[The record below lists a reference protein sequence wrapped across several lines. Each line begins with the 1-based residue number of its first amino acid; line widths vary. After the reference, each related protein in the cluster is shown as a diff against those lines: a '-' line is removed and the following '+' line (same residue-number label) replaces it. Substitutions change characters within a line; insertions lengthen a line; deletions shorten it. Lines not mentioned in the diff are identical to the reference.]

1 MEDIPVFLFTG
12 FLDAGKTSFIES
24 LLEDKEFNNGQPT
37 LVIQCEEGEEELLPD
52 RFPKK
57 GKVSIVTIDSE
68 DRLTEGHLLALTK
81 QYKPAR
87 IIVEFNGMWLN
98 NSLFQALP
106 ESWSIA
112 GETLFFDS
120 TTFAVYNANMRQLVV
135 DKLRTAELV
144 LFNRVTEET
153 DKMALHK
160 IVRAITR
167 QADIAYSYDSGKTE
181 YDEIVD
187 PLPFDVDAPIVK
199 VEDKDYALFYQD
211 LVEDFKKYHGK
222 VVEFTALVARNNRM
236 PKDTFGRG
244 YPVRRLRLQVRQ
256 RRQPPEPGLVQG
268 DRQDRGLLLRHLRQE
283 GPRLQHLGHRTL
295 AGARGARS
303 HVLLISFSLLLPLF
317 LFRLECTLE
326 VQRIEK

>member
-87 IIVEFNGMWLN
+87 IIVEYNGMWLN

-144 LFNRVTEET
+144 LFNRVTEESSGPSPGRRT
-153 DKMALHK
+153 SPTATTAA
-160 IVRAITR
+160 RRSTTR
-167 QADIAYSYDSGKTE
+167 SST
-181 YDEIVD
+181 
-187 PLPFDVDAPIVK
+187 PCPSTWMRP
-199 VEDKDYALFYQD
+199 
-211 LVEDFKKYHGK
+211 
-222 VVEFTALVARNNRM
+222 
-236 PKDTFGRG
+236 
-244 YPVRRLRLQVRQ
+244 
-256 RRQPPEPGLVQG
+256 
-268 DRQDRGLLLRHLRQE
+268 
-283 GPRLQHLGHRTL
+283 
-295 AGARGARS
+295 S
-303 HVLLISFSLLLPLF
+303 
-317 LFRLECTLE
+317 
-326 VQRIEK
+326 

>member
-12 FLDAGKTSFIES
+12 FLDAGKTSFVQS

-68 DRLTEGHLLALTK
+68 DRLTEGHLLALTTH
-81 QYKPAR
+81 YNPAR
-87 IIVEFNGMWLN
+87 IIVEYNGMWLN

-144 LFNRVTEET
+144 LFNRVTEDT

-181 YDEIVD
+181 
-187 PLPFDVDAPIVK
+187 

-236 PKDTFGRG
+236 PKDTFVAGRQLMQCCAADIQFAAFAFKYDNAASLQNQG
-244 YPVRRLRLQVRQ
+244 WYKVTAKIEVRYSSVYGKKGPVFN
-256 RRQPPEPGLVQG
+256 
-268 DRQDRGLLLRHLRQE
+268 
-283 GPRLQHLGHRTL
+283 TL
-295 AGARGARS
+295 A
-303 HVLLISFSLLLPLF
+303 
-317 LFRLECTLE
+317 
-326 VQRIEK
+326 IEPWREPEEPVATF

>member
-12 FLDAGKTSFIES
+12 FLDAGKTSFVQS

-57 GKVSIVTIDSE
+57 GKVSIVSIDSE

-87 IIVEFNGMWLN
+87 IIVEYNGMWLN
-98 NSLFQALP
+98 NALFQALP

-222 VVEFTALVARNNRM
+222 VVEFTALVARNNKM
-236 PKDTFGRG
+236 PKDN
-244 YPVRRLRLQVRQ
+244 PVRRLRLQVRQ

-268 DRQDRGLLLRHLRQE
+268 DRQDRGPLLLCVRQE
-283 GPRLQHLGHRTL
+283 GPRVQHPGHRAL
-295 AGARGARS
+295 AGARGARG
-303 HVLLISFSLLLPLF
+303 HVLLTGCSCKKKSL
-317 LFRLECTLE
+317 R
-326 VQRIEK
+326 RIITILT

>member
-37 LVIQCEEGEEELLPD
+37 LVIQCEEGEEELAPD
-52 RFPKK
+52 RFPQK
-57 GKVSIVTIDSE
+57 GKVNIVTIDGE

-87 IIVEFNGMWLN
+87 IIVEYNGMWLN
-98 NSLFQALP
+98 NVLFQALP

-144 LFNRVTEET
+144 LFNRVTEQT

-236 PKDTFGRG
+236 PKDTFVAGRQLMQCCAADIQFAAFAFKYDNAASLQNQG
-244 YPVRRLRLQVRQ
+244 WYKVKGWYKVTAKIEVRYSAIYGKKGPVFN
-256 RRQPPEPGLVQG
+256 
-268 DRQDRGLLLRHLRQE
+268 
-283 GPRLQHLGHRTL
+283 TL
-295 AGARGARS
+295 A
-303 HVLLISFSLLLPLF
+303 
-317 LFRLECTLE
+317 
-326 VQRIEK
+326 IEPWQEPEEPVATFY

>member
-12 FLDAGKTSFIES
+12 FLDAGKTSFVQS

-37 LVIQCEEGEEELLPD
+37 LVIQCEEGEEELAPD

-87 IIVEFNGMWLN
+87 IIVEYNGMWLN

-144 LFNRVTEET
+144 LFNRVTEDT

-199 VEDKDYALFYQD
+199 IEDKDYALFYQD

-236 PKDTFGRG
+236 PKDTFVAGRQLMQCCAADIQFAAFAFKYDNAASLQNQG
-244 YPVRRLRLQVRQ
+244 WYKVTAKIEVRYSAIYGKKGPVFN
-256 RRQPPEPGLVQG
+256 
-268 DRQDRGLLLRHLRQE
+268 
-283 GPRLQHLGHRTL
+283 TL
-295 AGARGARS
+295 A
-303 HVLLISFSLLLPLF
+303 
-317 LFRLECTLE
+317 
-326 VQRIEK
+326 IEPWREPEEPVATFY